1 MASLTAKTRSSSLL
15 LKDWRV
21 RTLCAGALALGGM
34 AAAQTVEDER
44 DALARAKAQSILA
57 EQRAAKLEELAE
69 EQAGSAEQVRAR
81 AAAVAARIQATEADV
96 SAAESRIAI
105 IERMQGEQQQR
116 LAEKQEPAVRLVAA
130 LQTLSRRPPALS
142 LVQPGAVSDLVHVRA
157 ALSSILPAVRARTAD
172 LKQEIARGQALRR
185 DAGRALAS
193 LETAQKR
200 LDDQRAALLVV
211 FAQRRAVADNTIGQA
226 LSEQDKSIAMIEKA
240 RSITQLLDQVA
251 EDGEVRD
258 RLAALAGPSLRP
270 SEGGAEGVSVPPA
283 PIANASIPY
292 RLPAS
297 GVVVQGMGD
306 LSADGVR
313 SRGLTLAV
321 RPSAQI
327 VAPSGGTV
335 VFAGEFKGYGR
346 IVIID
351 HGGGWTSVITS
362 LANLD
367 VRAGDSVLQ
376 GSPIG
381 RAVDE
386 QPRITVEL
394 RQANRAIDITR
405 FVG

>member
-1 MASLTAKTRSSSLL
+1 MASLIAKTRNSFILL
-15 LKDWRV
+15 SGWRV
-21 RTLCAGALALGGM
+21 RTLCAGALALGG
-34 AAAQTVEDER
+34 AAYAQTVADER
-44 DALARAKAQSILA
+44 EALARAKAQSILA
-57 EQRAAKLEELAE
+57 EQRAAKLEALAE
-69 EQAGSAEQVRAR
+69 EQVGSAEEVRVR

-105 IERMQGEQQQR
+105 IERMQAEQQQR
-116 LAEKQEPAVRLVAA
+116 LAQKQEPAVRLVAA

-142 LVQPGAVSDLVHVRA
+142 LVQPGAVRDLVHVRA

-172 LKQEIARGQALRR
+172 LRQEILKGEELRR

-193 LETAQKR
+193 LEAAQKR
-200 LDDQRAALLVV
+200 LDQQRAALLVV
-211 FAQRRAVADNTIGQA
+211 FAERRAVADQTIGQA
-226 LSEQDKSIAMIEKA
+226 LSEQDKSIAMTEKA
-240 RSITQLLDQVA
+240 RNISQLLDQVA

-258 RLAALAGPSLRP
+258 RLASLAGPSLRP
-270 SEGGAEGVSVPPA
+270 SDGGREEPA
-283 PIANASIPY
+283 ADPVIAATKSIPY

-297 GVVVQGMGD
+297 GVVVEGMGD

-335 VFAGEFKGYGR
+335 VFAGQFKGYGR

-362 LANLD
+362 LASLD
-367 VRAGDSVLQ
+367 VREGDSVLQ

-381 RAVDE
+381 RAIDE
-386 QPRITVEL
+386 QPKITVEL
-394 RQANRAIDITR
+394 RQANRAVDITG

>member
-1 MASLTAKTRSSSLL
+1 LIAKTRNSFILMSG
-15 LKDWRV
+15 WRV
-21 RTLCAGALALGGM
+21 RTLCAGALALGGV
-34 AAAQTVEDER
+34 AYAQSVEDER
-44 DALARAKAQSILA
+44 EALARAKAQSILA
-57 EQRAAKLEELAE
+57 EQRAAKLEALAE
-69 EQAGSAEQVRAR
+69 EQVGSAEQVRAR

-116 LAEKQEPAVRLVAA
+116 LAQKQEPAVRLVAA

-142 LVQPGAVSDLVHVRA
+142 LVQPGAVRDLVHVRA

-172 LKQEIARGQALRR
+172 LRQEIARGEELRR

-193 LETAQKR
+193 LEAAQKR
-200 LDDQRAALLVV
+200 LDQQRAALLVV
-211 FAQRRAVADNTIGQA
+211 FAERRAVADQTIGQA
-226 LSEQDKSIAMIEKA
+226 LSEQDKSIAMTEKA
-240 RSITQLLDQVA
+240 RNISQLLDQVA

-258 RLAALAGPSLRP
+258 RLASLAGPSLRP
-270 SEGGAEGVSVPPA
+270 SEGGRAEPPA
-283 PIANASIPY
+283 DPAVAAAKSIPY

-327 VAPSGGTV
+327 VAPSGGIV
-335 VFAGEFKGYGR
+335 VFAGQFKGYGQ

-362 LANLD
+362 LASLD
-367 VRAGDSVLQ
+367 VREGDSVLQ

-381 RAVDE
+381 RAIDE
-386 QPRITVEL
+386 QPKITVEL
-394 RQANRAIDITR
+394 RQANRAVDITG

>member
-1 MASLTAKTRSSSLL
+1 M
-15 LKDWRV
+15 
-21 RTLCAGALALGGM
+21 CAGALALGGV
-34 AAAQTVEDER
+34 AFAQTVEDER
-44 DALARAKAQSILA
+44 EALARAKAQSIIA
-57 EQRAAKLEELAE
+57 ERRASKLEALAQ
-69 EQAGSAEQVRAR
+69 EQVGSAEQVRAK

-105 IERMQGEQQQR
+105 IERMQAAQQQR
-116 LAEKQEPAVRLVAA
+116 LAQKQEPAVRLVAA

-142 LVQPGAVSDLVHVRA
+142 LVQPGAVRDLVHVRA

-172 LKQEIARGQALRR
+172 LRLEIARADELRR
-185 DAGRALAS
+185 DEGRALAS

-200 LDDQRAALLVV
+200 LDEQRAALLVT
-211 FAQRRAVADNTIGQA
+211 FAERRAVADQTIGQA
-226 LSEQDKSIAMIEKA
+226 LTEQDRSIAMTEKA
-240 RSITQLLDQVA
+240 RNISQLLDQVA
-251 EDGEVRD
+251 EDGQIRD
-258 RLAALAGPSLRP
+258 RLAALGGPSLRP
-270 SEGGAEGVSVPPA
+270 SEGGGGGPVADPVIA
-283 PIANASIPY
+283 PTKSIPY

-327 VAPSGGTV
+327 VAPSGGMV

-362 LANLD
+362 LARLD
-367 VRAGDSVLQ
+367 VREGESVLQ

-381 RAVDE
+381 KAIDE

-394 RQANRAIDITR
+394 RQANRAIDITG